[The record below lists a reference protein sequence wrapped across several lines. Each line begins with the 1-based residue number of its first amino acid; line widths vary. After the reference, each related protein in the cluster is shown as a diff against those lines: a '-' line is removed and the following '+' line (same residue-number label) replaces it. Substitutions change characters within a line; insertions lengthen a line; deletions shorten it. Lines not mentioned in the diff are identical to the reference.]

1 VIINNLRRGFIFLTL
16 TMIIPKK
23 RVISSND
30 IAPDIHTI
38 YLNFDLLTIAKT
50 KY

>member
-1 VIINNLRRGFIFLTL
+1 
-16 TMIIPKK
+16 MIVPKK

-38 YLNFDLLTIAKT
+38 YLNFNLLTIAKVNSQSIAENN
-50 KY
+50 